1 MSRGK
6 GGASVIEVIKPGLL
20 DSVQD
25 RGRPGQAAMALSRG
39 GAMDRDAMAL
49 ANALVG
55 NTGAGDEAVLELT
68 GPGPEL
74 RFCCD
79 AWIAC
84 VGAHHRI
91 IRRDAKG
98 SENANANAKGVPVP
112 THRPV
117 FVAAGSVLRWLA
129 PELGWRSW
137 LAVAGGLSMPQVLGS
152 RSAHLAANLGPGRL
166 LAGDRLALV
175 DDAESLARRRAENVL
190 GTAPALS
197 RRAWPS
203 WLIADTLPRGWPI
216 IELPVL
222 AGRHFGALSGQAR
235 DALLG
240 QTWTVGSQSNR
251 QGLRLHGQPLDTR
264 ALPQLASEPVS
275 VGTVQLPP
283 AGEPVILLAEHQTT
297 GGYPRVLE
305 VASAATPLLAQAG
318 AGCRV
323 RLSLIGLEEADRLAQ
338 QQIREF
344 TLRLSAVRQACGDP
358 SDPVQVTHPLSKEGR
373 NDRSHD

>member
-1 MSRGK
+1 MSRGQA
-6 GGASVIEVIKPGLL
+6 GASVIEVIKPGLL

-25 RGRPGQAAMALSRG
+25 EGRPGQAAMALSRG

-55 NTGAGDEAVLELT
+55 NTGDEAVLEMT

-74 RFCCD
+74 RFHCD

-91 IRRDAKG
+91 IRRDTK
-98 SENANANAKGVPVP
+98 AKGVPVP

-117 FVAAGSVLRWLA
+117 FVAAASVLRWQA

-137 LAVAGGLSMPQVLGS
+137 LAVAGGLSLVQVLGS

-166 LAGDRLALV
+166 VAGDRLALA
-175 DDAESLARRRAENVL
+175 DGAEALARQRAHRVL
-190 GTAPALS
+190 GTEPALS
-197 RRAWPS
+197 RRAWPG
-203 WLIADTLPRGWPI
+203 WLIADPLPRGWPI

-222 AGRHFGALSGQAR
+222 AGRHFGALSTQAR

-240 QTWTVGSQSNR
+240 QTWTVGPQSNR
-251 QGLRLHGQPLDTR
+251 QGLRLHGEPLDTR

-305 VASAATPLLAQAG
+305 VASAAAPLLAQAG
-318 AGCRV
+318 AGCRI
-323 RLSLIGLEEADRLAQ
+323 RLQLIGLEEADRLAQ
-338 QQIREF
+338 QQVREF
-344 TLRLSAVRQACGDP
+344 SLRLRAVRQACGDP
-358 SDPVQVTHPLSKEGR
+358 SDPVPVTLSSEVGTTQ
-373 NDRSHD
+373 

>member
-1 MSRGK
+1 MSRGQAV
-6 GGASVIEVIKPGLL
+6 ASVIEVIKPGLL

-25 RGRPGQAAMALSRG
+25 GGRPGQAAMALSRG

-55 NTGAGDEAVLELT
+55 NIGDEAVLEMT

-74 RFCCD
+74 RFHCD

-91 IRRDAKG
+91 TRRDARASASAK
-98 SENANANAKGVPVP
+98 ANDKGVAVP

-117 FVAAGSVLRWLA
+117 FVAAGSVLRWQA

-137 LAVAGGLSMPQVLGS
+137 FAVAGGLSLPQVLGS
-152 RSAHLAANLGPGRL
+152 RSAHLAAKLGPGRVV
-166 LAGDRLALV
+166 AGDRLALL
-175 DDAESLARRRAENVL
+175 DGAEALARQRAHRVL
-190 GTAPALS
+190 GTEPALS
-197 RRAWPS
+197 RRAWPG
-203 WLIADTLPRGWPI
+203 WLIADPLPRGWPI

-222 AGRHFGALSGQAR
+222 AGRHFGALSTPAR

-240 QTWTVGSQSNR
+240 QTWTVGPQSNR
-251 QGLRLHGQPLDTR
+251 QGLRLHGEPLDTR

-305 VASAATPLLAQAG
+305 VASAAAPLLAQAG
-318 AGCRV
+318 AGCRI
-323 RLSLIGLEEADRLAQ
+323 RLQLIGLEEADRLAQ
-338 QQIREF
+338 QQVREF
-344 TLRLSAVRQACGDP
+344 KLRLRAVRQACGDP
-358 SDPVQVTHPLSKEGR
+358 SDPVQVTLSSEEGTTQ
-373 NDRSHD
+373 

>member
-1 MSRGK
+1 MSRGQA
-6 GGASVIEVIKPGLL
+6 GAAVIEVIKPGLL

-55 NTGAGDEAVLELT
+55 NIGDEAVLEIT

-91 IRRDAKG
+91 IRRDVKG
-98 SENANANAKGVPVP
+98 SEKANANANAKGVPVP

-117 FVAAGSVLRWLA
+117 FVAAGAVLRWQA

-166 LAGDRLALV
+166 LAGDRLALL
-175 DDAESLARRRAENVL
+175 DEAEALARQRAEKVL

-197 RRAWPS
+197 RRAWPG
-203 WLIADTLPRGWPI
+203 WLIADPLPRGWPI
-216 IELPVL
+216 IALPVL
-222 AGRHFGALSGQAR
+222 AGRHFGALSSQAR

-240 QTWTVGSQSNR
+240 QTWTVGPQSNR

-305 VASAATPLLAQAG
+305 VASVAAPLLAQAG

-323 RLSLIGLEEADRLAQ
+323 RLSLIGLDEADRLAQ
-338 QQIREF
+338 QQVREF
-344 TLRLSAVRQACGDP
+344 DLRLHAVRQACGDP
-358 SDPVQVTHPLSKEGR
+358 SDPVQVTLSSEE
-373 NDRSHD
+373 

>member
-1 MSRGK
+1 MSRGQA
-6 GGASVIEVIKPGLL
+6 GASIIEVIKPGLL

-25 RGRPGQAAMALSRG
+25 GGRPGQAAMALSRG

-55 NTGAGDEAVLELT
+55 NAMDEAVLELT

-74 RFCCD
+74 RFFGD
-79 AWIAC
+79 TWIAC

-91 IRRDAKG
+91 IRREAKDSTKAG
-98 SENANANAKGVPVP
+98 ASDRGVSVP

-117 FVAAGSVLRWLA
+117 FVAAGSVLRWQA
-129 PELGWRSW
+129 PALGWRSW
-137 LAVAGGLSMPQVLGS
+137 LAVAGGLSLPQVLGS
-152 RSAHLAANLGPGRL
+152 RSAHLAANLGPGRM

-175 DDAESLARRRAENVL
+175 DDAESLARQRAEKVL

-197 RRAWPS
+197 RRAWPG

-222 AGRHFGALSGQAR
+222 AGRHFGALSSQAR

-240 QTWTVGSQSNR
+240 QTWTVGPQSNR

-264 ALPQLASEPVS
+264 ALPQMASEPVS

-305 VASAATPLLAQAG
+305 VASAAAPLLAQAG

-323 RLSLIGLEEADRLAQ
+323 RLHLIGLEEADRLAQ
-338 QQIREF
+338 QQVREF
-344 TLRLSAVRQACGDP
+344 TLRLRAVRQACGDP
-358 SDPVQVTHPLSKEGR
+358 SDPVQVTHPSEQGR
-373 NDRSHD
+373 PQ

>member
-1 MSRGK
+1 
-6 GGASVIEVIKPGLL
+6 
-20 DSVQD
+20 
-25 RGRPGQAAMALSRG
+25 MALSRG

-55 NTGAGDEAVLELT
+55 NAMDEAVLELT

-74 RFCCD
+74 RFFCD

-91 IRRDAKG
+91 IRREAKDSTKASDRG
-98 SENANANAKGVPVP
+98 AAVP

-117 FVAAGSVLRWLA
+117 FVAAGSVLRWQA

-137 LAVAGGLSMPQVLGS
+137 LAVAGGLSLPQVLGS

-175 DDAESLARRRAENVL
+175 DDAESLARQRAEMVL

-197 RRAWPS
+197 RRAWPG

-222 AGRHFGALSGQAR
+222 AGRHFGALSSQAR

-240 QTWTVGSQSNR
+240 QTWTVGPQSNR

-305 VASAATPLLAQAG
+305 VASAAAPLLAQAG

-323 RLSLIGLEEADRLAQ
+323 RLHLIGLEEADRLAQ
-338 QQIREF
+338 QQVREF
-344 TLRLSAVRQACGDP
+344 TLRLRAVRQACGDP
-358 SDPVQVTHPLSKEGR
+358 SDPVQVTHPSEQGR
-373 NDRSHD
+373 PQ

>member
-1 MSRGK
+1 MSRGQA
-6 GGASVIEVIKPGLL
+6 GVSVIEVIKPGLL

-55 NTGAGDEAVLELT
+55 NIGDEAVLEIT

-98 SENANANAKGVPVP
+98 NANANGVPLP

-117 FVAAGSVLRWLA
+117 FVAAGSVLRWQA

-175 DDAESLARRRAENVL
+175 DEAEALARRRAEKVL

-197 RRAWPS
+197 QRAWPA
-203 WLIADTLPRGWPI
+203 WLIADPLPRGWPI
-216 IELPVL
+216 IALPVL
-222 AGRHFGALSGQAR
+222 AGRHFGALSSQAR

-240 QTWTVGSQSNR
+240 QTWTVGPQSNR

-264 ALPQLASEPVS
+264 EMPQLASEPVS

-297 GGYPRVLE
+297 GGYHRVLE
-305 VASAATPLLAQAG
+305 VASAAAPLLAQAG

-323 RLSLIGLEEADRLAQ
+323 RLQLIGLEEADRLAQ
-338 QQIREF
+338 QQVREF
-344 TLRLSAVRQACGDP
+344 DLRLCAVRQACGDL
-358 SDPVQVTHPLSKEGR
+358 SDPVQVTHHSEQGR
-373 NDRSHD
+373 PQ

>member
-1 MSRGK
+1 MSRGQA
-6 GGASVIEVIKPGLL
+6 GASIIEVIKPGLL

-25 RGRPGQAAMALSRG
+25 GGRPGQAAMALSRG

-55 NTGAGDEAVLELT
+55 NAMDEAVLELT

-74 RFCCD
+74 RFFCD

-91 IRRDAKG
+91 IRREATASTKAGASDR
-98 SENANANAKGVPVP
+98 GVSVP

-117 FVAAGSVLRWLA
+117 FVAAGSVLRWQA

-137 LAVAGGLSMPQVLGS
+137 LAVAGGLSLPQVLGS

-175 DDAESLARRRAENVL
+175 DDAESLARQRAEMVL

-197 RRAWPS
+197 RRAWPA
-203 WLIADTLPRGWPI
+203 WLIADPLPRGWPI
-216 IELPVL
+216 IALPVL
-222 AGRHFGALSGQAR
+222 AGRHFGALSSQAR

-240 QTWTVGSQSNR
+240 QTWTVGPQSNR

-305 VASAATPLLAQAG
+305 VASAAAPLLAQAG

-323 RLSLIGLEEADRLAQ
+323 RLHLIGLEEADRLAQ
-338 QQIREF
+338 QQVREF
-344 TLRLSAVRQACGDP
+344 TLRLRAVRQACGDP
-358 SDPVQVTHPLSKEGR
+358 SDPVQVTHPSEQGR
-373 NDRSHD
+373 PQ

>member
-1 MSRGK
+1 MSRGQA
-6 GGASVIEVIKPGLL
+6 GASIIEVIKPGLL

-25 RGRPGQAAMALSRG
+25 GGRPGQAAMALSRG

-55 NTGAGDEAVLELT
+55 NAIDEAVLELT

-74 RFCCD
+74 RFFCD

-91 IRRDAKG
+91 IRREAKD
-98 SENANANAKGVPVP
+98 STKASASDRGVSVP

-117 FVAAGSVLRWLA
+117 FVAAGSVLRWQA

-137 LAVAGGLSMPQVLGS
+137 LAVAGGLSLPQVLGS
-152 RSAHLAANLGPGRL
+152 RSAHLAANLGPGRM

-175 DDAESLARRRAENVL
+175 DDAESLARQRAEAVL

-197 RRAWPS
+197 RRAWPA
-203 WLIADTLPRGWPI
+203 WLIADPLPRGWPI
-216 IELPVL
+216 IALPVL
-222 AGRHFGALSGQAR
+222 AGRHFGALSSQAR

-240 QTWTVGSQSNR
+240 QTWTVGPQSNR

-305 VASAATPLLAQAG
+305 VASAAAPLLAQAG

-323 RLSLIGLEEADRLAQ
+323 RLHLIGLEEADRLAQ
-338 QQIREF
+338 QQVREF
-344 TLRLSAVRQACGDP
+344 TLRLRAVRQACGDP
-358 SDPVQVTHPLSKEGR
+358 SDPVQVTHPSEQGR
-373 NDRSHD
+373 PQ

>member
-1 MSRGK
+1 MSREQAV
-6 GGASVIEVIKPGLL
+6 ASLIEVIKPGLL
-20 DSVQD
+20 DSAQD
-25 RGRPGQAAMALSRG
+25 LGRPGQAVMALSRG

-55 NTGAGDEAVLELT
+55 NAIDEAVLEMT

-74 RFCCD
+74 RFHCD

-91 IRRDAKG
+91 IRRDSKASAKA
-98 SENANANAKGVPVP
+98 NANANASDRGVTVP

-117 FVAAGSVLRWLA
+117 FVAAGSVLRWQA

-137 LAVAGGLSMPQVLGS
+137 LAVAGGLSLPQVLGS

-166 LAGDRLALV
+166 VAGDRLALV
-175 DDAESLARRRAENVL
+175 DDAESLARRRAEKVF
-190 GTAPALS
+190 GTTPALS
-197 RRAWPS
+197 RRAWPA

-222 AGRHFGALSGQAR
+222 AGRHFSALSTLAR

-240 QTWTVGSQSNR
+240 QTWTVGPQSNR

-264 ALPQLASEPVS
+264 EMPQLASEPVS

-305 VASAATPLLAQAG
+305 VASAAAPLLAQAG

-323 RLSLIGLEEADRLAQ
+323 RLHLIGLEEADRLAQ
-338 QQIREF
+338 QQVREF
-344 TLRLSAVRQACGDP
+344 NLRLRAVRQACGDP
-358 SDPVQVTHPLSKEGR
+358 SDPVQVNHPPEQGR
-373 NDRSHD
+373 PQ

>member
-1 MSRGK
+1 
-6 GGASVIEVIKPGLL
+6 
-20 DSVQD
+20 
-25 RGRPGQAAMALSRG
+25 
-39 GAMDRDAMAL
+39 MDRDAMAL

-55 NTGAGDEAVLELT
+55 NAIDEAVLELT

-74 RFCCD
+74 RFFCD

-91 IRRDAKG
+91 IRRDAG
-98 SENANANAKGVPVP
+98 AGAKGMPLP

-117 FVAAGSVLRWLA
+117 FVAAGSVLRWQA

-137 LAVAGGLSMPQVLGS
+137 LAVAGGLSLPQVLGS

-175 DDAESLARRRAENVL
+175 DDAESLARQRAEKVL
-190 GTAPALS
+190 GAAPALS
-197 RRAWPS
+197 RRAWPA
-203 WLIADTLPRGWPI
+203 WLIGDPLSRGWPI

-222 AGRHFGALSGQAR
+222 AGRHFGALSSQAR

-240 QTWTVGSQSNR
+240 QTWTVGPQSNR
-251 QGLRLHGQPLDTR
+251 QGLRLHGQALDTR

-305 VASAATPLLAQAG
+305 VASAAAPLLAQAG

-323 RLSLIGLEEADRLAQ
+323 RLHLIGLEEADRLAQ
-338 QQIREF
+338 QQVREF
-344 TLRLSAVRQACGDP
+344 TLRLRAVRQACGDP
-358 SDPVQVTHPLSKEGR
+358 SDPVQVTHPSEQGR
-373 NDRSHD
+373 PQ

>member
-1 MSRGK
+1 MSRGQSV
-6 GGASVIEVIKPGLL
+6 ASVIEVIRPGLL

-25 RGRPGQAAMALSRG
+25 GGRPGQAAMALSRG

-55 NTGAGDEAVLELT
+55 NSIDEAVLELT

-74 RFCCD
+74 RFHCD

-91 IRRDAKG
+91 LRRDAKAG
-98 SENANANAKGVPVP
+98 VKANANSMTVP

-117 FVAAGSVLRWLA
+117 FVAAGSVLRWQA

-137 LAVAGGLSMPQVLGS
+137 LAVAGGLSLPQVLGS
-152 RSAHLAANLGPGRL
+152 LSAHLAANLGPGRL

-175 DDAESLARRRAENVL
+175 DDAGSLARRRAENVL
-190 GTAPALS
+190 GTAPAVS
-197 RRAWPS
+197 RRAWPA

-222 AGRHFGALSGQAR
+222 AGRHFGALSTQAR
-235 DALLG
+235 DDLLG
-240 QTWTVGSQSNR
+240 QTWTVGPQSNR

-264 ALPQLASEPVS
+264 EMPQLASEPVS

-305 VASAATPLLAQAG
+305 VASVAAPLLAQAG

-323 RLSLIGLEEADRLAQ
+323 RLQLIGLEEADRLAQ
-338 QQIREF
+338 QQVREF

-358 SDPVQVTHPLSKEGR
+358 SDPVQVTHPSEEGTTQ
-373 NDRSHD
+373 

>member
-1 MSRGK
+1 MSRGQV
-6 GGASVIEVIKPGLL
+6 GASVIEVIKPGLL

-25 RGRPGQAAMALSRG
+25 WGRPGQAAMALSRG

-55 NTGAGDEAVLELT
+55 NGGDEAVLEMT

-74 RFCCD
+74 RFHCD

-84 VGAHHRI
+84 VGAQHRI
-91 IRRDAKG
+91 IRRDAKAGAKANG
-98 SENANANAKGVPVP
+98 SDRGVPLP

-117 FVAAGSVLRWLA
+117 FVAAGGVLRWQA

-137 LAVAGGLSMPQVLGS
+137 LAVAGGLSLAQVLGS

-175 DDAESLARRRAENVL
+175 DEAESLARQRAEKVL
-190 GTAPALS
+190 GTTPALS
-197 RRAWPS
+197 RRAWPA
-203 WLIADTLPRGWPI
+203 WLIADPLPRGWPI

-222 AGRHFGALSGQAR
+222 AGRHFGALSSQAR

-251 QGLRLHGQPLDTR
+251 QGLRLHGQPLDTQ

-305 VASAATPLLAQAG
+305 VASAAAPLLAQAG

-323 RLSLIGLEEADRLAQ
+323 RLHLIGLEEADRLAQ
-338 QQIREF
+338 QQVREF
-344 TLRLSAVRQACGDP
+344 DLRLRAVRQACGDP
-358 SDPVQVTHPLSKEGR
+358 SDPVQVTLSSEEGR
-373 NDRSHD
+373 PQ

>member
-1 MSRGK
+1 MSG
-6 GGASVIEVIKPGLL
+6 GQAGASIIEVIRPGLL

-25 RGRPGQAAMALSRG
+25 EGRPGQAALALSRG
-39 GAMDRDAMAL
+39 GAMDRDAMNL

-55 NTGAGDEAVLELT
+55 NAMDEAVLELT

-91 IRRDAKG
+91 VLRDARAG
-98 SENANANAKGVPVP
+98 AKGVPLP

-117 FVAAGSVLRWLA
+117 FVAAGSVLRWQA

-137 LAVAGGLSMPQVLGS
+137 LAVAGGLSLPQVLGS

-175 DDAESLARRRAENVL
+175 DDAESLARQRAEKVL
-190 GTAPALS
+190 GAAPALS
-197 RRAWPS
+197 RRAWPA
-203 WLIADTLPRGWPI
+203 WLIADPLPRGWPI

-222 AGRHFGALSGQAR
+222 AGRHFGALSSQAR

-240 QTWTVGSQSNR
+240 QTWTVGPQSNR
-251 QGLRLHGQPLDTR
+251 QGLRLHGQALDTR

-305 VASAATPLLAQAG
+305 VASAAAPLLAQAG

-323 RLSLIGLEEADRLAQ
+323 RLNLIGLDEADRLAQ
-338 QQIREF
+338 QQLREF
-344 TLRLSAVRQACGDP
+344 RLRLRAVRQACGDP
-358 SDPVQVTHPLSKEGR
+358 TDPVQVTHPSEQGR
-373 NDRSHD
+373 TQ